1 MGARRRPVTSAA
13 LVGHYDAFGQPGT
26 RVEAATPRRGD
37 PHPIHLVTR
46 TSTAY
51 ASPTKTAFIVD
62 RVASATVEEVVD
74 DGSRDLVALLE
85 AAEAGAMATRIVRQ
99 TVNFYDG
106 AAFTGLE
113 AGKVADGG
121 AGAGRRRSRSP
132 STACTSFTAAAP
144 LPCRRR
150 RSHRTWPGA
159 APRGRTSTR
168 RSSKARHGYTFLQNG
183 AGAGTVPG
191 YFVDTE
197 RRRYDFHAGA
207 GRGVITATKDALG
220 ADTAAH
226 DGWGLPVLVTT
237 SPHLK
242 QAAEYDYRTLQPSL
256 VTDAN
261 GNRTAYVYTALGLLA
276 AVAVMGK
283 PGAEEGDTVD
293 QPGVRYVYDLAPYP
307 ETRRPISVHEIRR
320 QRHRWD
326 LVRDANATR
335 AQQNL
340 PPLTPAE
347 IDAMFGP
354 DELAAHP
361 ERFVQTRAFS
371 DGFGR
376 VVQTR
381 TEREPISFG
390 DAGLSP
396 SPSEPAPP
404 ATGTSATGI
413 AVVVSGWQLYDDKG
427 RPVVKQEP
435 FFSTGWNFAEPTTA
449 DLGALQRSTLAYDP
463 LGRLVRTINPDG
475 SSSRMVHGV
484 PGTLAAP
491 DLASDAFEPTP
502 WERWSYDE
510 SDNGGRT
517 PATAGASNQTH
528 WNTPSSV
535 ILDALQRPVV
545 SVDRSGMAATDSLRS
560 ESRYDITG
568 NLISVSDP
576 LGRTAFAYAHD
587 LLGRRWR
594 EQTLDGGV
602 RRVVFDA
609 VGLRSRSGTRRS
621 AAVYRAGLLG
631 SPGPHLGAGCAGH
644 RAGARERI
652 VYGDDPASGH
662 DAAGAAAANLSAGL
676 VVHYDEAGLATVGA
690 CDFKGNVL
698 ERRAA

>member
-1 MGARRRPVTSAA
+1 M
-13 LVGHYDAFGQPGT
+13 
-26 RVEAATPRRGD
+26 
-37 PHPIHLVTR
+37 
-46 TSTAY
+46 
-51 ASPTKTAFIVD
+51 
-62 RVASATVEEVVD
+62 
-74 DGSRDLVALLE
+74 
-85 AAEAGAMATRIVRQ
+85 
-99 TVNFYDG
+99 
-106 AAFTGLE
+106 
-113 AGKVADGG
+113 
-121 AGAGRRRSRSP
+121 
-132 STACTSFTAAAP
+132 
-144 LPCRRR
+144 
-150 RSHRTWPGA
+150 
-159 APRGRTSTR
+159 
-168 RSSKARHGYTFLQNG
+168 
-183 AGAGTVPG
+183 
-191 YFVDTE
+191 
-197 RRRYDFHAGA
+197 
-207 GRGVITATKDALG
+207 
-220 ADTAAH
+220 
-226 DGWGLPVLVTT
+226 
-237 SPHLK
+237 
-242 QAAEYDYRTLQPSL
+242 
-256 VTDAN
+256 
-261 GNRTAYVYTALGLLA
+261 
-276 AVAVMGK
+276 
-283 PGAEEGDTVD
+283 
-293 QPGVRYVYDLAPYP
+293 RYVYDLAPYP

-396 SPSEPAPP
+396 SLSEPAPP

-427 RPVVKQEP
+427 RPVVKYEP

-463 LGRLVRTINPDG
+463 LGRLVRSINPDG

-609 VGLRSRSGTRRS
+609 VGPDRGPGPEGALRFTALDSWVARS
-621 AAVYRAGLLG
+621 
-631 SPGPHLGAGCAGH
+631 SPGRGMR
-644 RAGARERI
+644 RAPSGGSASASSTATIPRQGTTRPARRRPTSRPARRI
-652 VYGDDPASGH
+652 TTRPASRPSGRVT
-662 DAAGAAAANLSAGL
+662 S
-676 VVHYDEAGLATVGA
+676 
-690 CDFKGNVL
+690 
-698 ERRAA
+698 RAATRAARRVIDDSALAVAFGRGPAKA